1 MRGKLKQKRCDILSY
16 PHLVLL
22 QSESVCVDGWRW
34 QLGDEGFSLA
44 QPWLQFLVG
53 LPEPS
58 DQNLGL
64 LQGREPLTMVLAHCI
79 ITSTERI
86 CLHLKKKKEEDM
98 EILVLSIVSLTLQS
112 PHSVHPLLVTNVHK
126 LKFLLFCL
134 FLLILHLLYPSVT
147 HNQCVFLGVAAGLQD
162 VVSGAEELI
171 HSVFVSDD
179 VDVEGPL
186 NLQLG
191 HRHVR
196 LQAQWPQRCQ
206 FTLRLPDPGQLCIH
220 GLLIL
225 KGGVGV

>member
-1 MRGKLKQKRCDILSY
+1 MRGKLKQNRFYILSY

-34 QLGDEGFSLA
+34 QLGDEGFGLA

-64 LQGREPLTMVLAHCI
+64 LQGREPLTMALAHCI

-86 CLHLKKKKEEDM
+86 CLHLKKQKDEDIN
-98 EILVLSIVSLTLQS
+98 ILVLMTCQFSIVSLTF
-112 PHSVHPLLVTNVHK
+112 HSFHSIHPLHITNVHK
-126 LKFLLFCL
+126 LKFVMSCL
-134 FLLILHLLYPSVT
+134 FLLYPSVT
-147 HNQCVFLGVAAGLQD
+147 HYQCVLLGVVAGFQD
-162 VVSGAEELI
+162 VVSGAKELI

-196 LQAQWPQRCQ
+196 LQAQGSQRHQ
-206 FTLRLPDPGQLCIH
+206 FTLCLPDPGQLRIH
-220 GLLIL
+220 SLLIL
-225 KGGVGV
+225 EGGVDV